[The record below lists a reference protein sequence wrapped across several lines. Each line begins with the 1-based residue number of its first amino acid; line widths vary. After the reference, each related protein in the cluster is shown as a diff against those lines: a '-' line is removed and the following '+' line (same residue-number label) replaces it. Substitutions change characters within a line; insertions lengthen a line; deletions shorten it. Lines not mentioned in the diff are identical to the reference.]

1 MVDKNFG
8 EVMIK
13 PHVDVLIATPGRN
26 MEAEYVKSLVQT
38 VSYLKDQGIT
48 YLFLNEYSSMVSSA
62 REATTMGETY
72 LDPFNNSP
80 VRGNVTYDKIFWIDS
95 DIGWEIADF
104 IKILESEKDVVS
116 GLYFNEKMVPMFS
129 VVAEDS
135 AKEIDRILRSKKE
148 EEIFAAGFG
157 FIAMKQGVFEK
168 MKRPWFESLFE
179 RVEDEEA
186 KKEIFIP
193 YGEDFSWCKKARESG
208 FKIYIDPTVS
218 LSHYK
223 KVKVRLDTYGEK

>member
-1 MVDKNFG
+1 VDKNFG

-13 PHVDVLIATPGRN
+13 SHADVLIATPGRS
-26 MEAEYVKSLVQT
+26 MEAEYVKSLIKT

-62 REATTMGETY
+62 REATTMGDVY

-80 VRGNVTYDKIFWIDS
+80 VRGNVTYNKIFWIDS
-95 DIGWEIADF
+95 DIGWEVADF
-104 IKILESEKDVVS
+104 VKILESNKDIVS

-129 VVAEDS
+129 VMAEDS

-179 RVEDEEA
+179 RVEDEET

-208 FKIYIDPTVS
+208 FKIYIDPTVR

-223 KVKVRLDTYGEK
+223 KVQVRLDTYGEK

>member
-1 MVDKNFG
+1 MDKNFG
-8 EVMIK
+8 EKMK
-13 PHVDVLIATPGRN
+13 QHVNVLIATPGRN

-38 VSYLKDQGIT
+38 ISYLQSQGMT

-62 REATTMGETY
+62 REATAMGDTY

-80 VRGNVTYDKIFWIDS
+80 VRGQVTYDKIFWIDS
-95 DIGWEIADF
+95 DIGWEVTDF
-104 IKILESEKDVVS
+104 TKILESDKDIVS

-129 VVAEDS
+129 VSVED
-135 AKEIDRILRSKKE
+135 AATEIDRILKSNKE

-168 MKRPWFESLFE
+168 MQRPWFESLFE
-179 RVEDEEA
+179 RMVSEDGE
-186 KKEIFIP
+186 KEVFIP
-193 YGEDFSWCKKARESG
+193 YGEDFAWCKKAQQTG
-208 FKIYIDPTVS
+208 FNIYLDPTVK

-223 KVKVRLDTYGEK
+223 KVRVRLENYGQ